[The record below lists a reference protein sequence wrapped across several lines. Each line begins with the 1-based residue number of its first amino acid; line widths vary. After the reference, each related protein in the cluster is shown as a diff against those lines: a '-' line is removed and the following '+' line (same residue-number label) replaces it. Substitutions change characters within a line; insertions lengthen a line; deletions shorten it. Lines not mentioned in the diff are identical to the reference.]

1 MNSRLGLSLMFA
13 VTSFFVFCSQADR
26 VSIDSSSTAGLLF
39 QGSMEVFLMENQN
52 QDDSPITSEEPKE
65 ITSFRFQATD
75 HFFVTDFVGEVSENR
90 IIILV
95 PFGAIPRLKATFVTT
110 GVRVEVN
117 GVPQSSGQTINDFS
131 SPLTY
136 RVIASD
142 ESFRDYA
149 VQALPI
155 FRLTDAGQTSCY
167 SFCFDDPGQDADYS
181 TGTPST
187 FQSNVIMPGYTPQP
201 VTFDRQTGLI
211 WGYCPVGG
219 SNTICSMPYNYTQLS
234 ASSYCNNLNQMNAGL
249 GYAGI
254 QGWRLPEIEELMTLS
269 TYKTPTNAYINLSE
283 FPLGDVQLWS
293 NTTNAVNTNEAW
305 GFSFDIGFNTSTSKS
320 ISSNMKVRCVSGS
333 RMPDQIYSDLNNG
346 AVRDDRTNL
355 VWQKC
360 SVGQTWSPNFPDC
373 NLGSPTIH
381 NFVSAL
387 YTCQNLNLAD
397 RTWRLPNV
405 HELRSLLD
413 FSSSS
418 AGAKIDPIAFPN
430 TPAVSQYNASNSI
443 PHTQVFKVN
452 FTNATINTAA
462 LSTQSYLRCVSDG
475 P

>member
-1 MNSRLGLSLMFA
+1 MNRRLGLSLMFA
-13 VTSFFVFCSQADR
+13 ATSFFVFCSQADR
-26 VSIDSSSTAGLLF
+26 ISIDSSSTAGLLF
-39 QGSMEVFLMENQN
+39 QGGMEALLTESQNQN
-52 QDDSPITSEEPKE
+52 DSPVLSEEPKE
-65 ITSFRFQATD
+65 ITSFRFQAAD
-75 HFFVTDFVGEVSENR
+75 HFFAVDSVGEVFENR
-90 IIILV
+90 IAILV
-95 PFGAIPRLKATFVTT
+95 PFGAVSRLKATFVTT
-110 GVRVEVN
+110 GTRVEIN
-117 GVPQSSGQTINDFS
+117 GVSQSSGQTINDFS
-131 SPLTY
+131 SPLIY

-142 ESFRDYA
+142 ESFRDYT
-149 VQALPI
+149 VQVLSI

-167 SFCFDDPGQDADYS
+167 SNCFDDPGQDADYS

-211 WGYCPVGG
+211 WRYCPVGG
-219 SNTICSMPYNYTQLS
+219 SNTICSMPYNYTQS
-234 ASSYCNNLNQMNAGL
+234 FAASYCNNLNQMNAGL

-269 TYKTPTNAYINLSE
+269 TYKTPTDAYINLSE

-293 NTTNAVNTNEAW
+293 NTTNADNTNEAW
-305 GFSFDIGFNTSTSKS
+305 GFRFDFGFNTSTDKS
-320 ISSNMKVRCVSGS
+320 ISSNMKVRCVSGG

-346 AVRDDRTNL
+346 TVRDDRTNL

-360 SVGQTWSPNFPDC
+360 SVGQTWSPKSPDC
-373 NLGSPTIH
+373 TLGSPTTH

-387 YTCQNLNLAD
+387 YTCRNLNLAD

-405 HELRSLLD
+405 HELRSLLE
-413 FSSSS
+413 FSSSAS
-418 AGAKIDPIAFPN
+418 AKIDPVAFPN
-430 TPAVSQYNASNSI
+430 TPAMSSPYSASNSI
-443 PHTQVFKVN
+443 PHAQVFRVN
-452 FTNATINTAA
+452 FTDATINTTA